1 MASSSSFHYLS
12 GAVEQARS
20 GASEHA
26 VKTHMPVRGRLE
38 RCFRARFRARSAV
51 PLAELEAKRL
61 LAAVYSEAVERWK
74 ARCRQ
79 KQVFGNNALILSG
92 RIRLLPDGCKFDRRA
107 LHVIF
112 RNELNGN
119 DVAYQLSPRASS
131 VAVYAAARS
140 FLKVSNSI
148 SLRLWLDLPWIGRN
162 EEDSL
167 RASGSDY
174 TARPLKDMRIAV
186 QAINYDALE
195 NAEAVD

>member
-1 MASSSSFHYLS
+1 
-12 GAVEQARS
+12 
-20 GASEHA
+20 
-26 VKTHMPVRGRLE
+26 MPVRLINKP
-38 RCFRARFRARSAV
+38 FVSV
-51 PLAELEAKRL
+51 PLAELQAKRL

-74 ARCRQ
+74 VRCRQ
-79 KQVFGNNALILSG
+79 KQAFGNNALILSG

-112 RNELNGN
+112 HNELNGN
-119 DVAYQLSPRASS
+119 DVAYQLSPSASS
-131 VAVYAAARS
+131 AAVYAAARS

-167 RASGSDY
+167 RASGSDH
-174 TARPLKDMRIAV
+174 TARPLKDMTIAV
-186 QAINYDALE
+186 LAINHNALE

>member
-1 MASSSSFHYLS
+1 
-12 GAVEQARS
+12 
-20 GASEHA
+20 
-26 VKTHMPVRGRLE
+26 MPVRLINKP
-38 RCFRARFRARSAV
+38 FVPV
-51 PLAELEAKRL
+51 PLAELQAKRL

-79 KQVFGNNALILSG
+79 KQEFGNNALILSG

-119 DVAYQLSPRASS
+119 DVAHQLSPPRASS
-131 VAVYAAARS
+131 AAVYAAARS

-162 EEDSL
+162 ENDSL
-167 RASGSDY
+167 RASGNDHS
-174 TARPLKDMRIAV
+174 ARPLEDMTIAV
-186 QAINYDALE
+186 LAINHDALE
-195 NAEAVD
+195 NAEALD

>member
-1 MASSSSFHYLS
+1 M
-12 GAVEQARS
+12 
-20 GASEHA
+20 
-26 VKTHMPVRGRLE
+26 
-38 RCFRARFRARSAV
+38 
-51 PLAELEAKRL
+51 
-61 LAAVYSEAVERWK
+61 
-74 ARCRQ
+74 
-79 KQVFGNNALILSG
+79 
-92 RIRLLPDGCKFDRRA
+92 
-107 LHVIF
+107 
-112 RNELNGN
+112 
-119 DVAYQLSPRASS
+119 AYQLSPRASS
-131 VAVYAAARS
+131 AAVYAAARS